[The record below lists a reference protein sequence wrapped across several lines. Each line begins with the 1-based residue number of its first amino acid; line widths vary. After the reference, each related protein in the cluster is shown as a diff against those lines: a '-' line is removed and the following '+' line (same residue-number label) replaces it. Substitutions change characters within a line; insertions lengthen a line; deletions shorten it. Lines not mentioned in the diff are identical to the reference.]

1 MNLDLGDTRLIIAE
15 CKRYG
20 CLRNQA
26 AYILATAYWETAR
39 TMKPVKEAYWL
50 SEEWRRNN
58 LRYYPHYG
66 RGYVQLTWKA
76 NYKKAGDVLGVD
88 FLSYPDLL
96 LEPENAARILVQGS
110 MEGWFTG
117 KKISDYITLKK
128 SDFRNA
134 RRVIN
139 RMDKA
144 SEIAKLA
151 RQYDGD
157 LKAENYGLTDII
169 PIPQPKPQAKPE
181 VHKPLVQ
188 SKEMILSVTGIIT
201 AITAFLEKVDGST
214 VALILGALAVGF
226 MANRLYARFRD
237 DR

>member
-88 FLSYPDLL
+88 FLSYPDRL
-96 LEPENAARILVQGS
+96 LEPENAVRILVQGS

-117 KKISDYITLKK
+117 KKISDYVTLQK

-144 SEIAKLA
+144 TEIAKLA

-169 PIPQPKPQAKPE
+169 PIPQPKPTAKPE

-188 SKEMILSVTGIIT
+188 SKEMLMGVSGLIT

-226 MANRLYARFRD
+226 LANRLWARWKD